1 MGSREGAKA
10 RRREDAK
17 GHARGRDLNWQQKG
31 RTAEHSRGR
40 FAQSQLRSSGFPAR
54 ALSCAE
60 KWAHAKTRR
69 REGKRRGG
77 CSVFGQAEA
86 REAVSDRLMRLQSA
100 SRFSGKCPIGCAKLL
115 GHFLLRPRTI
125 GGLPRQQAWLMVPA
139 RLELCGRVA
148 CRFAAI
154 PATLNPAAPP

>member
-1 MGSREGAKA
+1 MTGSYSRNSVARAYQPEQCPVRRNGLT

-17 GHARGRDLNWQQKG
+17 GHARGMDVNWQQKG

-40 FAQSQLRSSGFPAR
+40 FVQSQLRSSGFPAR
-54 ALSCAE
+54 ALFCTGN
-60 KWAHAKTRR
+60 WPHAKTR
-69 REGKRRGG
+69 GKRRGG

-125 GGLPRQQAWLMVPA
+125 GGLPRQQAWLMLPA
-139 RLELCGRVA
+139 RLEL
-148 CRFAAI
+148 
-154 PATLNPAAPP
+154 